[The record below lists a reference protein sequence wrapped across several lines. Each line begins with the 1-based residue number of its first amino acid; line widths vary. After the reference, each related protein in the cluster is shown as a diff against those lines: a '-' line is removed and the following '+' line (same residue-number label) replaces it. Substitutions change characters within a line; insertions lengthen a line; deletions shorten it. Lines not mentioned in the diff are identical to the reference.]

1 MSINSPKELEALLQ
15 GNASIQPSRDTLV
28 QGMAMKAGVERDVA
42 KEYGNN
48 LYGAGILTGFIN
60 ENPEIVYNL
69 PSSTAK
75 LVSDIIEP
83 ILSPI
88 ETLKS
93 FKDIGE
99 GLLSKLGIV
108 DSKDKEELV
117 DAMGDYMS
125 GRYGSTDAF
134 MNSLRTDPAG
144 VTSDIAGIV
153 TGGAS
158 IAAKAPGKVGQIAK
172 QVEEASSYID
182 PVNVVG
188 RAGEKALD
196 ATGIV
201 AKNALGVS
209 TGVGPDNIQ
218 GVFDAAREG
227 GDASATSAQ
236 FLRGGGNAF
245 DIVEDFDDGVELF
258 KKQAQSEYLHGKLG
272 LGLDE
277 LKADYTQIY
286 KFIEDD
292 LKKQVFPHG
301 KDGQTAWKTPNN
313 DFTQNWKDLRRLV
326 GQFRRNPVNQN
337 VASMDELKK
346 SIDIMVSQLP
356 ENVPANVATIYY
368 KLRRKVRDEI
378 ERLAPEYGEVMK
390 PYEEAQELLNE
401 FRTEFRAGR
410 DQSSN
415 QVLRK
420 LQQSLRNNVNTNF
433 GEKLNL
439 LKQIDDMDEATNIV
453 ASISGRAMSDF
464 MPAGIA
470 RYAGPTAGAT
480 FGLTGNIPEMAAVL
494 TGSSPRVVGEA
505 TRGAGQFRGLLDAN
519 KDIISRA
526 GIMSRYTG
534 SMLDPVQETEDEQ
547 RLRTLL
553 DEIPSL

>member
-1 MSINSPKELEALLQ
+1 
-15 GNASIQPSRDTLV
+15 
-28 QGMAMKAGVERDVA
+28 
-42 KEYGNN
+42 
-48 LYGAGILTGFIN
+48 
-60 ENPEIVYNL
+60 
-69 PSSTAK
+69 
-75 LVSDIIEP
+75 
-83 ILSPI
+83 
-88 ETLKS
+88 
-93 FKDIGE
+93 
-99 GLLSKLGIV
+99 LSKLGIV

-117 DAMGDYMS
+117 DAMGDYLS

-172 QVEEASSYID
+172 QVEEASSYVD

-188 RAGEKALD
+188 RAGEKVLD
-196 ATGIV
+196 ATGMV

-236 FLRGGGNAF
+236 FLRGRGNAF

-258 KKQAQSEYLHGKLG
+258 KKQAQSQYLHGKSG
-272 LGLDE
+272 LGLNE
-277 LKADYTQIY
+277 LQADYAPIDDFVRKDLGKIVYPEGLKGETPFKTALGDFTNLYKSLKTQVNNY
-286 KFIEDD
+286 MMN
-292 LKKQVFPHG
+292 
-301 KDGQTAWKTPNN
+301 PNN
-313 DFTQNWKDLRRLV
+313 QS
-326 GQFRRNPVNQN
+326 
-337 VASMDELKK
+337 VASMDGLKK
-346 SIDIMVSQLP
+346 SMDIMISQLP
-356 ENVPANVATIYY
+356 ENVPSTVSAIFY
-368 KLRRKVRDEI
+368 KARRKVRDEI

-401 FRTEFRAGR
+401 FRTEFRADR
-410 DQSSN
+410 EQSAN

-453 ASISGRAMSDF
+453 ASISGRAMSDY

-494 TGSSPRVVGEA
+494 TGSSPRVVGEV

-534 SMLDPVQETEDEQ
+534 SMLDPVQETENEQ